1 MAESK
6 VNWYQDRVILSVE
19 GASREMLA
27 KLAFAVE
34 GQAKVNIRDNGQ
46 IDTGFM
52 VNSVYAVPPGGGSDY
67 AEAKSAAEAR
77 NPEAAMLTEAQ
88 APEGGAAVAAGAEY
102 AVYQEMAN
110 SFLYRALEQVA
121 GKAEGSLK
129 EVKLK

>member
-6 VNWYQDRVILSVE
+6 VNWYQDRVILSVDK
-19 GASREMLA
+19 ATDEMLT
-27 KLAFAVE
+27 KLAFQIE

-67 AEAKSAAEAR
+67 AEAQGAAEAR
-77 NPEAAMLTEAQ
+77 NPKAVMLAETQ

-121 GKAEGSLK
+121 GDAEGKLR
-129 EVKLK
+129 EVRLR